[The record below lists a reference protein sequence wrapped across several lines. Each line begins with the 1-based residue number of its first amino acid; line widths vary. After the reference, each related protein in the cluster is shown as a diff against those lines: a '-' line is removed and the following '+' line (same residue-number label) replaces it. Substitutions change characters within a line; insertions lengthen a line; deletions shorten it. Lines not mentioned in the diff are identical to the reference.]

1 MGNRSCQP
9 HPHQKSRKEHEALI
23 NRSMRE
29 REEEEEGVTLGR
41 RCVST
46 AGVVQSKKH
55 CRLDDGDDE
64 RPYSSTHLPPAPMAA
79 SSSSPLTLTATAAAP
94 NANATNKHTKKP
106 KSARERETKNPP
118 PLCCCCCQDWRG
130 GGGGGRGGD
139 FMRTDARRKRR
150 MREKLGFGL
159 LWLLCFSL

>member
-1 MGNRSCQP
+1 MSATSTPKISQRTRSFNQ
-9 HPHQKSRKEHEALI
+9 SI
-23 NRSMRE
+23 NERE

-94 NANATNKHTKKP
+94 NANATKKHTKKP
-106 KSARERETKNPP
+106 KSARERERQRTHRPFAAAAAKLGEEEEEGEGEET
-118 PLCCCCCQDWRG
+118 LCGLMR
-130 GGGGGRGGD
+130 GGRGGGERNWASVC
-139 FMRTDARRKRR
+139 F
-150 MREKLGFGL
+150 GF
-159 LWLLCFSL
+159 CVSLSR